1 MWITYDALHF
11 YLGQMLDL
19 KKKFELSSQDYNDYV
34 VEDLKWKTKN
44 ITLSEQFQNWI
55 LKPIKQRH
63 NPYPYTIRSGSIK
76 LVCGI
81 KSYGVNG

>member
-1 MWITYDALHF
+1 LWITYDALHF

-81 KSYGVNG
+81 KSHGVNG